1 MLCRPSGV
9 SHSAEE
15 EPGSIAFEDNVI
27 GIQGSERLM
36 GTDSASAIGPFAA

>member
-15 EPGSIAFEDNVI
+15 ETGGIAFKDNVI
-27 GIQGSERLM
+27 GIQGSERVM
-36 GTDSASAIGPFAA
+36 RTDSASAIGPFAA